1 MEYEHKNETDK
12 IEIEI
17 ARLRS
22 RNIEIIKEKSKND
35 NAIKNLQL
43 RKEKLIFGKV
53 ANCGDCR
60 YNIVLDLSIDEKHNV
75 CGHPNA
81 PCTCCHRSCEFF
93 RPDNEI
99 TVYMKA
105 HSRYHIS
112 PGTKR
117 AFDILFGR
125 DIWESDNCKSDNKE
139 SLKKFLEF
147 YFKELNWWRD

>member
-17 ARLRS
+17 ARLKS

-35 NAIKNLQL
+35 NAIQNLQL
-43 RKEKLIFGKV
+43 EKEKLKFGKV
-53 ANCGDCR
+53 ASCEDCR
-60 YNIVLDLSIDEKHNV
+60 YDIVLDLSIDGSHNM
-75 CGHPNA
+75 CGYIDA
-81 PCTCCHRSCEFF
+81 PCTCCHYSCEHF

-105 HSRYHIS
+105 HSRYQIS
-112 PGTKR
+112 SETKH
-117 AFDILFGR
+117 AFDVLFGR
-125 DIWESDNCKSDNKE
+125 DIWESDNCKSDKKE
-139 SLKKFLEF
+139 ALKKFLEF